1 MTRAIKIL
9 TDSSVQLTPA
19 EIEKYNITII
29 PLSVE
34 LEGKQY
40 IDGETI
46 TRPELVEY
54 LRRGI
59 LPKTSQPALGR
70 FLDLYEQLTADG
82 SEVLA
87 IMMAD
92 FLSGTYKT
100 AVAAAEMVDGK
111 VTVINSKS
119 TDRGM
124 AFQVIAAAK
133 DIAAGKSMDEIK
145 AHLTDIW
152 HRTQID
158 VLVDNLDALVAG
170 GRISKV
176 AGALTKIIN
185 IKVIVRVNNDGLG
198 IYAKGRGRKLFLKHT
213 KEIAKMHQDN
223 QIQALSL
230 SNVATDPEFL
240 QRIKDNVLVNNVNKD
255 IPYLAELTSPI
266 IMTHTGM
273 SAVGLI
279 TLAEK
284 PEKHE

>member
-124 AFQVIAAAK
+124 AFRYCRSQRYRCWQVH
-133 DIAAGKSMDEIK
+133 G
-145 AHLTDIW
+145 
-152 HRTQID
+152 
-158 VLVDNLDALVAG
+158 
-170 GRISKV
+170 
-176 AGALTKIIN
+176 
-185 IKVIVRVNNDGLG
+185 
-198 IYAKGRGRKLFLKHT
+198 
-213 KEIAKMHQDN
+213 
-223 QIQALSL
+223 
-230 SNVATDPEFL
+230 
-240 QRIKDNVLVNNVNKD
+240 
-255 IPYLAELTSPI
+255 
-266 IMTHTGM
+266 
-273 SAVGLI
+273 
-279 TLAEK
+279 
-284 PEKHE
+284 

>member
-19 EIEKYNITII
+19 EIEKYSITII

-230 SNVATDPEFL
+230 SNVATNPEFL

-273 SAVGLI
+273 NAVGLI

>member
-213 KEIAKMHQDN
+213 KEIAEMHQDN

-273 SAVGLI
+273 NAVGLI